1 MDHDATK
8 KTHKTDTTIR
18 IESINQAAAEVFLVT
33 RLFFILMIERDL
45 STFLLF
51 PPKPPNWGF
60 RVETFQH
67 HTEAYFA
74 AKSAIFLSELPPS
87 CIASL
92 AFFIHL

>member
-45 STFLLF
+45 STFF
-51 PPKPPNWGF
+51 IISSK
-60 RVETFQH
+60 
-67 HTEAYFA
+67 A
-74 AKSAIFLSELPPS
+74 SELGLQS
-87 CIASL
+87 RNFSTSY
-92 AFFIHL
+92 